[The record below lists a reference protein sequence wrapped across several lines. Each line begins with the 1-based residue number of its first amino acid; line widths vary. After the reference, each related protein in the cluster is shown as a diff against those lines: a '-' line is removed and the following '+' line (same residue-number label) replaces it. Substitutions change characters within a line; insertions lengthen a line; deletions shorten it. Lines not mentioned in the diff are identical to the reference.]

1 MVLKVRYPN
10 ALVSACLLAIGMHA
24 AVAQTQPVFDLQAAT
39 AAGAPF
45 APSALQGKV
54 AIVFYWSTTCPVCM
68 DSLPELRA
76 NLTGWKQKPFALVT
90 VNMDRNVDDWLA
102 YERIATQLKSPSGL
116 MSVRPKVAVPLP
128 GKLPVTLLLDAKG
141 KVVSRYEGRMAPEAW
156 DGVAEL
162 LLK

>member
-1 MVLKVRYPN
+1 MCTPA
-10 ALVSACLLAIGMHA
+10 ALAQA
-24 AVAQTQPVFDLQAAT
+24 AFSLQAST
-39 AAGAPF
+39 ASGAPF
-45 APSALQGKV
+45 PPATLQGKV

-76 NLTGWKQKPFALVT
+76 NLAGWKQKPFALVT
-90 VNMDRNVDDWLA
+90 VNMDANINEWLG
-102 YERIATQLKSPSGL
+102 YERIASQLRSPSGL
-116 MSVRPKVAVPLP
+116 VSVRPTVVGALP

-162 LLK
+162 LLQ